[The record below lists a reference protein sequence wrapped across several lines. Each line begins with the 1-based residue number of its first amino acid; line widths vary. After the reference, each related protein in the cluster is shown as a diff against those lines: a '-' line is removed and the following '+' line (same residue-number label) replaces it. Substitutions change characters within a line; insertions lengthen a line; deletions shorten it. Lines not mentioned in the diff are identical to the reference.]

1 MKVKKNK
8 KYINKYYKN
17 MSVSELLVS
26 PAEAWTNLYVN
37 SLTANN
43 LNFQNAT
50 VQDLTINGTLTMTAE
65 QASSAPYFDAQKRL
79 SSSVLTNGQLMIGS
93 SGNPP
98 FANVITGTAN
108 QVTVTNGSGSI
119 VLSGPQDL
127 APASDPSFNT
137 VTQTGQAF
145 QLRQA
150 QFQSIPNSTATQVVA
165 SSLVSTRG
173 SGITYNVDGTFTVV
187 NDGTYAFSWNTSF
200 DFNATGTRSVL
211 IFSSAYGGGVPL
223 ANVFNNASTT
233 SASNYS
239 AAFTVFLP
247 AGSNITYQVTQNS
260 GGALNAST
268 TIMITKLS

>member
-1 MKVKKNK
+1 
-8 KYINKYYKN
+8 
-17 MSVSELLVS
+17 MSVSELLT
-26 PAEAWTNLYVN
+26 PLPKTWANLNVN

-43 LNFQNAT
+43 LNFDNAT
-50 VQDLTINGTLTMTAE
+50 VQDFTVNGSLTMTAE
-65 QASSAPYFDAQKRL
+65 AASSAPYFDAQKRL

-98 FANVITGTAN
+98 FSNSITGTAN
-108 QVTVTNGSGSI
+108 QVIVTDGSGSI
-119 VLSGPQDL
+119 TLSGPQDL

-211 IFSSAYGGGVPL
+211 IQSSAYGGIPL
-223 ANVFNNASTT
+223 GNVFNNASTT

-260 GGALNAST
+260 GGALNATT